1 MIQTRKTKNNNNSN
15 QFKLKIITILTWRR
29 HDDVDTGLEGCDL
42 IFDVDPPDDQKLG
55 DHRRAEVSSKLSD
68 LVERLLRQLPGRLE
82 QV

>member
-1 MIQTRKTKNNNNSN
+1 MIQTSKTKNNNNSN

-29 HDDVDTGLEGCDL
+29 HDDVDTGLEGRDL
-42 IFDVDPPDDQKLG
+42 IFDVHPADDQKLG
-55 DHRRAEVSSKLSD
+55 DHRRAEVSSELSD